1 MGVLSNNYA
10 QIVPGALISASY
22 VSDLY
27 DVLMGSES
35 ENVKIS
41 GSIALT
47 GSLIATTGVTASLM
61 GTASWAISASS
72 AVSALT
78 ASYAISASYINYINS
93 SSQADTATTA
103 SYALTASYV
112 ENALTA
118 SYILN
123 AVSASYSDT
132 SLTASYVV
140 YNPSTPANWVVVPN
154 NVNDALDTLSSVSI
168 QNITD
173 DGNGVVTVN
182 TTFPL
187 QPVIEF
193 NGVSVD
199 STTITGS
206 GISSDPLACIYQA
219 PAVDGVT
226 ITGDGTLGNPLVAV
240 GGGGAVNYANVIW
253 VDSTNGSDGTGAV
266 NDFAKPM
273 LTINGALSL
282 AATLSPSFTS
292 RALIYLRKGYYVVN
306 TQFSPTTFID
316 YADFYSEPGV
326 IIAGGYGRISDQFSP
341 APVNVNF
348 MGYADMLNCDFYIVK
363 ASTIN
368 IQVNSIT
375 NDTPAFLV
383 LPGSDTANVTIE
395 ANKIY
400 SQGLGTAYGSTI
412 RNSSNVTVNIKEQ
425 YRCPYSLFDIRNHSG
440 RIVVNAPN
448 LTLTDGNINGYGG
461 NYKQVVIIRANLGG
475 EMIINGDLV
484 NEEILSYVG
493 SNAGIISRVQDSWG
507 TLRINGS
514 IYSGNMFGVN
524 AQGSSAAS
532 RTIING
538 NVRTNNLVCYVASN
552 SSLVFRNGTL
562 MNWNTTTGSASYPVM
577 SVGGNG
583 NIWVE
588 NCHIHSLGS
597 ASSTVS
603 AFWKDTTT
611 SNINVYNTVYSAAD
625 TSGSF
630 IRNSAGGQPVN
641 NVRILNCRSTKP
653 LDTNI
658 TDLLTPTGFIQDANI
673 QSINF
678 I

>member
-112 ENALTA
+112 ENALSS
-118 SYILN
+118 SYTTF
-123 AVSASYSDT
+123 AETSSYNLQSISSSYAT
-132 SLTASYVV
+132 TASYVQV
-140 YNPSTPANWVVVPN
+140 IS
-154 NVNDALDTLSSVSI
+154 
-168 QNITD
+168 
-173 DGNGVVTVN
+173 DG
-182 TTFPL
+182 
-187 QPVIEF
+187 I
-193 NGVSVD
+193 
-199 STTITGS
+199 
-206 GISSDPLACIYQA
+206 
-219 PAVDGVT
+219 T
-226 ITGDGTLGNPLVAV
+226 ITGDGTPDNPLIAA
-240 GGGGAVNYANVIW
+240 GGGAVNYANVIF
-253 VDSTNGSDGTGAV
+253 VDSTNGNDGTGAV

-282 AATLSPSFTS
+282 ASTLSPSFTS

-348 MGYADMLNCDFYIVK
+348 MGYADMFNCDFYIVK

-383 LPGSDTANVTIE
+383 IPGSGTANVTIE

-412 RNSSNVTVNIKEQ
+412 RNSSNVTVNIKEK
-425 YRCPYSLFDIRNHSG
+425 YSCPYSLFDIRNHSG